1 MDTPVH
7 LILISSRSTYCSSA
21 LPGRAQ
27 SKIGKCINPSPPCV
41 PWLKSLPIA
50 DCLLP
55 NVMSP
60 PTASSPGRGPGGSM
74 DQHQTLLLVLC
85 AASLGNVSTLGGSP
99 HPSALQLYHH
109 GESFIRSKL
118 SLVIA
123 PCIRRDVPSPE
134 LFAMQHSHSFCSEK
148 LILNRMVQSQ
158 DVQKHNT
165 FSFVFPKQISC
176 L

>member
-7 LILISSRSTYCSSA
+7 LILISSKSTECSSA
-21 LPGRAQ
+21 LSVRAQ
-27 SKIGKCINPSPPCV
+27 YNNGKCTNLSSPCV
-41 PWLKSLPIA
+41 PWLKSLPISL
-50 DCLLP
+50 CLLP
-55 NVMSP
+55 IVMSS
-60 PTASSPGRGPGGSM
+60 PTASSLGRGPGGSS
-74 DQHQTLLLVLC
+74 DQYRTLLLVLC
-85 AASLGNVSTLGGSP
+85 AASLGNFSTLGGST
-99 HPSALQLYHH
+99 HQSALQLHH
-109 GESFIRSKL
+109 GEFFTRGKL

-134 LFAMQHSHSFCSEK
+134 LFAMQHSHPSCSEK

-158 DVQKHNT
+158 DVQNHNT